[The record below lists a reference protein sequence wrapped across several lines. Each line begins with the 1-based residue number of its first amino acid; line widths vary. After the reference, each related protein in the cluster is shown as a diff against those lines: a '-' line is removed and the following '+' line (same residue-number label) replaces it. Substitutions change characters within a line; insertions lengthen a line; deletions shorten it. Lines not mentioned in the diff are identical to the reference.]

1 MRDPSLPPDD
11 IAGSGD
17 QSRRPGPVPGG
28 RRPSGGP
35 YQGPAGAYRSPVERP
50 IPDPWRPAGALSSA
64 DRPPE
69 GRLPYEAPDVPEGRG
84 PLDPQ
89 DADKARPDDKAP
101 WGGRHSIRRKGHAPR
116 SFVRKLVEWVLV
128 IGGGIVIALVIEAF
142 LIQAFWI
149 PSPSMVPTLEVGDR
163 VLVNKLSYRFGDV
176 GHGDVV
182 VFDRPESVT
191 GDEGIKQLIK
201 RVVAVGGDTIEAR
214 NGLLY
219 LNGERVDES
228 GYLPAGTVTDD
239 LPPTEIPEGQ
249 VFVMGD
255 NRGDSQDSR
264 SFGPISEDSIV
275 GRAFVKVLPLSDI
288 GWL

>member
-1 MRDPSLPPDD
+1 MC
-11 IAGSGD
+11 
-17 QSRRPGPVPGG
+17 
-28 RRPSGGP
+28 
-35 YQGPAGAYRSPVERP
+35 
-50 IPDPWRPAGALSSA
+50 
-64 DRPPE
+64 
-69 GRLPYEAPDVPEGRG
+69 
-84 PLDPQ
+84 
-89 DADKARPDDKAP
+89 
-101 WGGRHSIRRKGHAPR
+101 
-116 SFVRKLVEWVLV
+116 F
-128 IGGGIVIALVIEAF
+128 
-142 LIQAFWI
+142 
-149 PSPSMVPTLEVGDR
+149 
-163 VLVNKLSYRFGDV
+163 
-176 GHGDVV
+176 
-182 VFDRPESVT
+182 
-191 GDEGIKQLIK
+191 KQLIK